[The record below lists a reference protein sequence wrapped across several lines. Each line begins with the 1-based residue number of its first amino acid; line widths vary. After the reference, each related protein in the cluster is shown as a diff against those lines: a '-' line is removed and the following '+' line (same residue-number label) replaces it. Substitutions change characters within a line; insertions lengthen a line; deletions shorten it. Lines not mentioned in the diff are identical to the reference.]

1 MADLR
6 IEEYNVGDIGTNC
19 YFIVNADTK
28 EMVIIDPGGDGADL
42 IRRIKERG
50 LKLQGVLLTH
60 GHYDHAHHARMVA
73 DAFGVSVYASEKEK
87 GTMHDTQKNV
97 SAMFGNPETYDADV
111 YTKDGDALELA
122 GFKIKVISTPGH
134 TEGGCCYYFDGNKVL
149 ASGDTLFCGSVGRT
163 DFKGGSMSD
172 LVRSVK
178 EKLFALP
185 NDTAV
190 LPGHEARTTIG
201 YEKQYNMYLA

>member
-1 MADLR
+1 MAGCFHIWNQIWIRRKHGEKQMVDLR

-28 EMVIIDPGGDGADL
+28 EMVLIDPGGNGEDL

-50 LKLQGVLLTH
+50 LNLQAVLLTH

-73 DAFGVSVYASEKEK
+73 DAFGVPVYASEKEK
-87 GTMHDTQKNV
+87 VTMHDIQKNV

-111 YTKDGDALELA
+111 YTKDGEVLNLA
-122 GFKIKVISTPGH
+122 GFTIKVISTPGH

-149 ASGDTLFCGSVGRT
+149 ASGDTLFCGSVAPSAERIS
-163 DFKGGSMSD
+163 K
-172 LVRSVK
+172 VAACRNWCV
-178 EKLFALP
+178 P
-185 NDTAV
+185 
-190 LPGHEARTTIG
+190 
-201 YEKQYNMYLA
+201 

>member
-50 LKLQGVLLTH
+50 LKLQAVLLTH

-73 DAFGVSVYASEKEK
+73 DAFGSSGVCKRERRSYHARHSEKCIC
-87 GTMHDTQKNV
+87 NV
-97 SAMFGNPETYDADV
+97 WQP
-111 YTKDGDALELA
+111 GD
-122 GFKIKVISTPGH
+122 I
-134 TEGGCCYYFDGNKVL
+134 
-149 ASGDTLFCGSVGRT
+149 
-163 DFKGGSMSD
+163 
-172 LVRSVK
+172 
-178 EKLFALP
+178 
-185 NDTAV
+185 
-190 LPGHEARTTIG
+190 
-201 YEKQYNMYLA
+201 

>member
-1 MADLR
+1 
-6 IEEYNVGDIGTNC
+6 
-19 YFIVNADTK
+19 
-28 EMVIIDPGGDGADL
+28 MVIIDPGGDGADL

-50 LKLQGVLLTH
+50 LKLQAVLLTH

-73 DAFGVSVYASEKEK
+73 DAFGVPVYASEKEEA
-87 GTMHDTQKNV
+87 TMHDIQKNV

-111 YTKDGDALELA
+111 YAKDGDVLDLA

-163 DFKGGSMSD
+163 DFKGGSMSGTGAFRERKTGFYFQMIRLSFRD
-172 LVRSVK
+172 MRHVPRLGTKNSIIC
-178 EKLFALP
+178 
-185 NDTAV
+185 T
-190 LPGHEARTTIG
+190 
-201 YEKQYNMYLA
+201 